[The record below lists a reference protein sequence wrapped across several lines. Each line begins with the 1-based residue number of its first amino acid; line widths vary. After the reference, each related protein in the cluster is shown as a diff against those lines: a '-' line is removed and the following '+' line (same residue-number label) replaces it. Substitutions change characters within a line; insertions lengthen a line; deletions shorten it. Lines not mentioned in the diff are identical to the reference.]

1 MQVKTIGN
9 ITCIALALLL
19 AGAASAQQRK
29 YVVID
34 QDAAGPGGTDMM
46 SILLLLQAPHIE
58 TLGITIVTGDAWR
71 DEEVVHTLRL
81 LELIGRADI
90 PVVPGAEYPLIRT
103 QRDTQLWEQT
113 YGKVTYQ
120 GAWTPG
126 PNSHGANGVPPPPEG
141 QPSTKPLNE
150 DAAHFLVRMVHEHP
164 HQVTIYE
171 GGPMTNLA
179 LALSL
184 DPHFAEL
191 SKALVFMGGSLAPQT
206 KDPEF
211 TNDPRREFNL
221 WFDPEA
227 AHIVL
232 RAPWP
237 SITCTTVDVSVKTQL
252 SQQMLDQIASVKTPV
267 AQYLAKY
274 AEPARSYL
282 WDELAAA
289 AWIDPSLITSERQI
303 YMDVNIDHVA
313 DYGDTLT
320 WSEPVKPKV
329 ELQLVHAQMDVDMPR
344 FAKLFVHLM
353 TAPTPHARNP
363 LMSQQ
368 SSGK

>member
-1 MQVKTIGN
+1 MRNTIA
-9 ITCIALALLL
+9 IVLL
-19 AGAASAQQRK
+19 AQALVIGASAQEHR

-46 SILLLLQAPHIE
+46 SILLLLQAPNVD
-58 TLGITIVTGDAWR
+58 TLGITVVTGDAWR
-71 DEEVVHTLRL
+71 DEEVAHTLRL
-81 LELIGRADI
+81 LEIIGRTDI
-90 PVVPGAEYPLIRT
+90 PVVPGAANPLVRT
-103 QRDTQLWEQT
+103 QPGTKLWEQI
-113 YGKVTYQ
+113 YGKVSYQ

-126 PNSHGANGVPPPPEG
+126 PNSHAAEVVPPLKEG
-141 QPSTKPLNE
+141 QPSTKPMGE
-150 DAAHFLVRMVHEHP
+150 DAAHFLIRIVHAHP

-179 LALSL
+179 LALSI
-184 DPHFAEL
+184 DPSLATL

-206 KDPEF
+206 NDPEF
-211 TNDPRREFNL
+211 TSDPRREFNL

-237 SITCTTVDVSVKTQL
+237 SITATTVDVSVKTQL
-252 SQQMLDQIASVKTPV
+252 TQQMLDQIAASKTPV

-289 AWIDPSLITSERQI
+289 AWLDPTLITRERQT
-303 YMDVNIDHVA
+303 YMDVNIDHA
-313 DYGDTLT
+313 AGYGDTIT
-320 WSEPVKPKV
+320 WTEQVKPDV
-329 ELQLVHAQMDVDMPR
+329 ELQLVHAQMDVDMQR
-344 FAKLFVHLM
+344 FASVFVQLM
-353 TAPTPHARNP
+353 TAPTPHAFNP
-363 LMSQQ
+363 IGA
-368 SSGK
+368 GK

>member
-1 MQVKTIGN
+1 MRRIEK
-9 ITCIALALLL
+9 IASILLALLL
-19 AGAASAQQRK
+19 AGVASAQQRK

-46 SILLLLQAPHIE
+46 SILLLLQAPQVD
-58 TLGITIVTGDAWR
+58 TLGITVVTGDAWR

-81 LELIGRADI
+81 LELIGRTDI

-103 QRDTQLWEQT
+103 QHGTQLWEQR
-113 YGKVTYQ
+113 YGKVSYQ

-126 PNSHGANGVPPPPEG
+126 PNSHGADDVPAPPEG
-141 QPSTKPLNE
+141 QPSTKALNE

-164 HQVTIYE
+164 HEVTIYE

-191 SKALVFMGGSLAPQT
+191 SKGLVFMGGSLAPQT
-206 KDPEF
+206 NDPEF
-211 TNDPRREFNL
+211 TSNPRREFNL

-237 SITCTTVDVSVKTQL
+237 SMVCTTVDVSVKTQL
-252 SQQMLDQIASVKTPV
+252 SQQMLDQIARVKTPV

-289 AWIDPSLITSERQI
+289 AWLDPSLITGERQT
-303 YMDVNIDHVA
+303 YMDVNIDHA
-313 DYGDTLT
+313 AGYGDTLT
-320 WSEPVKPKV
+320 WSEQVKPGI

-344 FAKLFVHLM
+344 FAKLFVQLM
-353 TAPTPHARNP
+353 TAPTPHAHNP
-363 LMSQQ
+363 VMLQQ